1 MQHLKIVFRPFLKK
15 KECTYV
21 GKKTEKKQ
29 AHKTTANK
37 L

>member
-1 MQHLKIVFRPFLKK
+1 MQHLKTVFRPFVTK

-21 GKKTEKKQ
+21 RKKTEKKQ
-29 AHKTTANK
+29 ASKKTANK